1 MMTFSHVLQ
10 INEFSEPYGWLVKD
24 VTFGNDGLTVTL
36 SLERTGQRCRLS
48 FWRTDKFS
56 EITHLG
62 YLPISAEEG
71 CTYDL
76 CPMDKNFVT
85 VFQRGPT
92 CRIYIVSTK
101 SRTIVEK
108 ITDSSIK
115 LVKYEQGLLIME
127 YPSFIRYKQFV
138 HILK

>member
-1 MMTFSHVLQ
+1 MTFSHVLQ

-48 FWRTDKFS
+48 FWRTDEFS
-56 EITHLG
+56 EITHLD